1 MRVLLMVS
9 MAWKSMTGGMTA
21 EAAQTCSTHEVRY
34 IRGRACS
41 PALTI
46 VMVDMLAMICI
57 VLTWK

>member
-1 MRVLLMVS
+1 
-9 MAWKSMTGGMTA
+9 MTGGITA